1 MTRFLSLTLAIAAS
15 LSLVAPVFSE
25 TCPCSASESTEPV
38 NFLAIHAPSVA
49 LSTQIQPN
57 DSALVASYIDE
68 QLRINQITMDV
79 FKALPLA
86 QQRQVLSP
94 GKHLFISRQEMHA
107 IVPKRNTVPYDV
119 RKNLVVNQTLDVPT
133 IMRYGVSLPETLSMA
148 MTQVPAG
155 YSRVLIGNHLVMLD
169 GQNTI
174 TDVTPV
180 K

>member
-1 MTRFLSLTLAIAAS
+1 MTRFLSLSLAIAAT
-15 LSLVAPVFSE
+15 LTLVSPVLAE
-25 TCPCSASESTEPV
+25 NCPCPTSDNTEPV

-49 LSTQIQPN
+49 LSSQIQPN
-57 DSALVASYIDE
+57 DAALVASYIDE

-107 IVPKRNTVPYDV
+107 IVPKRDTVPYDV
-119 RKNLVVNQTLDVPT
+119 RKNLVVSQTLDVPT
-133 IMRYGVSLPETLSMA
+133 IMRYGVPLPETLSLSMS
-148 MTQVPAG
+148 QVPTG
-155 YSRVLIGNHLVMLD
+155 FNRVLIGNHLVMLD
-169 GQNTI
+169 GKNTI
-174 TDVTPV
+174 TDVTQV